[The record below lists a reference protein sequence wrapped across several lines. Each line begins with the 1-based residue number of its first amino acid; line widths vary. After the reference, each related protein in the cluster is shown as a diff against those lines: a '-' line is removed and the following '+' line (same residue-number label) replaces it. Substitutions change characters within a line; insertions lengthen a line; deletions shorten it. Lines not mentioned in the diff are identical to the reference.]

1 SDQFYLKSR
10 EEMEALFG
18 EYPEA
23 LDNTVKIAERCNIN
37 LDGKKVSLPK
47 TKVPAGHDDASYLR
61 ELCQKGLAE
70 RYSEITPEL
79 QQRLDYELGVI
90 CDMQFP
96 GYFLVVWDLVNY
108 CHTNGILV
116 GPGRGSA
123 AGSLVAYTLGITNI
137 DPIHYGLIFERFLN
151 PERVSMPDIDTDF
164 CYVRRGEVIDY
175 LVRNYGE
182 SRVGQIITFG
192 TMKAK
197 MVVRDVARALN
208 IPYAQADK
216 IAKLIPADLKMTIQ
230 KALDTSTELREL
242 YLSEDIIKELI
253 DYSKALEGMPR
264 HAGTH
269 AAGVVI
275 APDDIV
281 NFMPVQKLGDGIVT
295 TQFEKE
301 QVEEQGLLK
310 MDILGLR
317 TLTVIGDAVANIKK
331 SCGVEIDID
340 NIPMDDKATF
350 DMLSNADTG
359 GVFQLESEG
368 MRSYLRRLQPERIE
382 DIIAMVALYRPGPLE
397 SGMVGDYIDRKH
409 GRQKVEYL
417 HPMLESVLQ
426 ETYGVMLYQEQVM
439 QTASKLG
446 GFSLGQADEL
456 RRAMGKKKADVLAKK
471 RGQFLEGC
479 AKNNIDAKTAGDI
492 FDLMEKFAGY
502 GFNKSHSAAYGV
514 VSYQTA
520 WLRAHYPAEYMA
532 AMLTSFIDNADKVTD
547 YLDECNRMKID
558 ILPPDLNESYR
569 DFTVVEGKIR
579 FGLAAIKNVGRDAV
593 DDIIAE
599 RETNGPYKSIS
610 DTCRRLKLNK
620 KLIENFIK
628 AGAMDCLGAKRSQLM
643 AVYESAIE
651 MGKQYALEKESMQM
665 SLFDFGMTESR
676 EVEID
681 LPLIEE
687 YSLMEMLAMEKETIG
702 FYVSGHPLNAYKEL
716 LDKIATHRTRDLAGL
731 ANMKT
736 VKIAGIINQC
746 QIKITRKGD
755 NMAIFNLED
764 WYGSIRCVAFPYA
777 YDNYRANIHNN
788 SLVFLEAKAKVE
800 DENVNLLVDVVHNL
814 DKLELIDVPKGTKS
828 PVKKDEAAKKSYNG
842 NGGAKTYNGNGK
854 AKKAEAE
861 ANPAKLFIRVDGKQ
875 ALPQVKEDISGYN
888 GNIQVFLYFN
898 DAKRYQ
904 IAPLATTSTDVI
916 PFLKEKWGANNVVL
930 KLPK

>member
-1 SDQFYLKSR
+1 
-10 EEMEALFG
+10 M
-18 EYPEA
+18 
-23 LDNTVKIAERCNIN
+23 
-37 LDGKKVSLPK
+37 
-47 TKVPAGHDDASYLR
+47 
-61 ELCQKGLAE
+61 
-70 RYSEITPEL
+70 
-79 QQRLDYELGVI
+79 
-90 CDMQFP
+90 
-96 GYFLVVWDLVNY
+96 
-108 CHTNGILV
+108 
-116 GPGRGSA
+116 
-123 AGSLVAYTLGITNI
+123 
-137 DPIHYGLIFERFLN
+137 N

-446 GFSLGQADEL
+446 GFSLGQADED
-456 RRAMGKKKADVLAKK
+456 R
-471 RGQFLEGC
+471 
-479 AKNNIDAKTAGDI
+479 
-492 FDLMEKFAGY
+492 
-502 GFNKSHSAAYGV
+502 KSV
-514 VSYQTA
+514 V
-520 WLRAHYPAEYMA
+520 
-532 AMLTSFIDNADKVTD
+532 
-547 YLDECNRMKID
+547 
-558 ILPPDLNESYR
+558 
-569 DFTVVEGKIR
+569 
-579 FGLAAIKNVGRDAV
+579 
-593 DDIIAE
+593 
-599 RETNGPYKSIS
+599 
-610 DTCRRLKLNK
+610 
-620 KLIENFIK
+620 
-628 AGAMDCLGAKRSQLM
+628 
-643 AVYESAIE
+643 
-651 MGKQYALEKESMQM
+651 
-665 SLFDFGMTESR
+665 
-676 EVEID
+676 
-681 LPLIEE
+681 
-687 YSLMEMLAMEKETIG
+687 
-702 FYVSGHPLNAYKEL
+702 
-716 LDKIATHRTRDLAGL
+716 
-731 ANMKT
+731 
-736 VKIAGIINQC
+736 
-746 QIKITRKGD
+746 
-755 NMAIFNLED
+755 
-764 WYGSIRCVAFPYA
+764 
-777 YDNYRANIHNN
+777 
-788 SLVFLEAKAKVE
+788 
-800 DENVNLLVDVVHNL
+800 
-814 DKLELIDVPKGTKS
+814 
-828 PVKKDEAAKKSYNG
+828 
-842 NGGAKTYNGNGK
+842 
-854 AKKAEAE
+854 
-861 ANPAKLFIRVDGKQ
+861 
-875 ALPQVKEDISGYN
+875 
-888 GNIQVFLYFN
+888 
-898 DAKRYQ
+898 
-904 IAPLATTSTDVI
+904 
-916 PFLKEKWGANNVVL
+916 
-930 KLPK
+930 